1 MGRMPELDFIEFI
14 ESKPLTRAEVAEIRE
29 LIRKDQEAGTK
40 ARAAREKLEAKALVL
55 PSAERTQLAYQL
67 LSSLAAE
74 ESNLPECAWA
84 AMAKSQFEQLQSSQ
98 TPAPLVKKPRRRTK
112 SSTASRKGT

>member
-1 MGRMPELDFIEFI
+1 MGRMPELDFIDFI
-14 ESKPLTRAEVAEIRE
+14 QSKPLTREEAAEISE
-29 LIRKDQEAGTK
+29 YIRKDRESREK
-40 ARAAREKLEAKALVL
+40 ARIAREKLGAKALML
-55 PSAERTQLAYQL
+55 PCSERTQLAYQ

-112 SSTASRKGT
+112 SSPASRKGS